1 MSPSAFDDEV
11 RGLLGAY
18 QRVRANVAGGG
29 SVVSVRTGRHSARGP
44 RRVVLWGLDDHV
56 TRRAALLRRGAH
68 ADSAATGAD
77 HSGTLGALD
86 HLLASL
92 PPVPY
97 RRLYA
102 ALVLLVSAAS
112 LGVIAILRSFE
123 GTKALSRTLGAAND
137 LVDKLSTRVLT
148 IDVGQIPDALKD
160 LGGAGDARVLAFVAI
175 IVLLSLYA
183 VLRPFTPSFRIR
195 HELLR
200 GEIAAHETRL
210 LAAAPARDAVR
221 PDRVRA
227 ADVAPAVRRPLHVSD
242 GLARADAAT
251 ALVGLL
257 LLAGPATARLAY
269 LWRAWRRRTRA
280 EVERERPETA
290 RFAPSRR
297 AGFEPCPRVNPI
309 GRRPRLCVPSQDRCR
324 SAPSALSTS

>member
-210 LAAAPARDAVR
+210 LGGRLPRETPFDLIVYALPMSL
-221 PDRVRA
+221 
-227 ADVAPAVRRPLHVSD
+227 PLYVGLYMVGD

-251 ALVGLL
+251 GLVGLL

-290 RFAPSRR
+290 RFAPVAVEQDSN
-297 AGFEPCPRVNPI
+297 PVRV
-309 GRRPRLCVPSQDRCR
+309 
-324 SAPSALSTS
+324 

>member
-1 MSPSAFDDEV
+1 MATSAFDDEV

-18 QRVRANVAGGG
+18 QRVRAEVASGR
-29 SVVSVRTGRHSARGP
+29 SMVSVRTGRTTARGP

-56 TRRAALLRRGAH
+56 TRQAALLRRGAH

-77 HSGTLGALD
+77 HSATLGALD

-148 IDVGQIPDALKD
+148 IDIGQIPDALKE

-175 IVLLSLYA
+175 IVMLSLYA
-183 VLRPFTPSFRIR
+183 VLRPFTPAFRAR
-195 HELLR
+195 HELLS
-200 GEIAAHETRL
+200 GEIAARE
-210 LAAAPARDAVR
+210 
-221 PDRVRA
+221 
-227 ADVAPAVRRPLHVSD
+227 ADVLGGRLPRETPFDLLVYALPMSLPLYVGLYMVGD
-242 GLARADAAT
+242 GLVRGDAAT
-251 ALVGLL
+251 ALAGLL
-257 LLAGPATARLAY
+257 LLAAPASARLVY
-269 LWRAWRRRTRA
+269 LWRVWRRRIRA
-280 EVERERPETA
+280 ELPRATQPTA
-290 RFAPSRR
+290 RFAT
-297 AGFEPCPRVNPI
+297 AVAE
-309 GRRPRLCVPSQDRCR
+309 QDSNL
-324 SAPSALSTS
+324 SAV

>member
-11 RGLLGAY
+11 RGLLSAY
-18 QRVRANVAGGG
+18 QRVRAEAAGGP
-29 SVVSVRTGRHSARGP
+29 SVVSARTGRRTARGP

-56 TRRAALLRRGAH
+56 TRRATLLRRGAH

-77 HSGTLGALD
+77 HSATLGALD

-92 PPVPY
+92 PPVPH

-148 IDVGQIPDALKD
+148 IDIGQIPDALKE
-160 LGGAGDARVLAFVAI
+160 LGRAGDARVLAFVAI
-175 IVLLSLYA
+175 IVALSLYA
-183 VLRPFTPSFRIR
+183 VLRPFAPAFRVR
-195 HELLR
+195 HELLG
-200 GEIAAHETRL
+200 GEIAAREARVLGERVPRETPFDL
-210 LAAAPARDAVR
+210 IVYALPMSL
-221 PDRVRA
+221 
-227 ADVAPAVRRPLHVSD
+227 PLYVGLYMVGD
-242 GLARADAAT
+242 GLVRGDAAT

-257 LLAGPATARLAY
+257 LLAAPASARLAY
-269 LWRAWRRRTRA
+269 LWRAWRRRVRG
-280 EVERERPETA
+280 EVAPVA
-290 RFAPSRR
+290 RFVDAT
-297 AGFEPCPRVNPI
+297 AE
-309 GRRPRLCVPSQDRCR
+309 QD
-324 SAPSALSTS
+324 SNLSVV

>member
-1 MSPSAFDDEV
+1 M
-11 RGLLGAY
+11 
-18 QRVRANVAGGG
+18 AGGRA
-29 SVVSVRTGRHSARGP
+29 VVSLRIGRRTARGP
-44 RRVVLWGLDDHV
+44 RRVVLWGLDDYV
-56 TRRAALLRRGAH
+56 SRRATLVRRGAH

-77 HSGTLGALD
+77 HSAALGSLD

-148 IDVGQIPDALKD
+148 IDIGQIPDALKE
-160 LGGAGDARVLAFVAI
+160 LGSAGDARVLAFAAI

-183 VLRPFTPSFRIR
+183 VLRPFTPAFRIR
-195 HELLR
+195 RELLS
-200 GEIAAHETRL
+200 GEVAARE
-210 LAAAPARDAVR
+210 ARVLGGHLPREVPFDLIVHAL
-221 PDRVRA
+221 PMSL
-227 ADVAPAVRRPLHVSD
+227 PLYVGLYMVGD
-242 GLARADAAT
+242 GLIRGDAAT

-257 LLAGPATARLAY
+257 LLAAPASARLAY
-269 LWRAWRRRTRA
+269 LWRAWRRRTRRA
-280 EVERERPETA
+280 PARVAQPAA
-290 RFAPSRR
+290 RFVAEQDS
-297 AGFEPCPRVNPI
+297 NP
-309 GRRPRLCVPSQDRCR
+309 VHV
-324 SAPSALSTS
+324 